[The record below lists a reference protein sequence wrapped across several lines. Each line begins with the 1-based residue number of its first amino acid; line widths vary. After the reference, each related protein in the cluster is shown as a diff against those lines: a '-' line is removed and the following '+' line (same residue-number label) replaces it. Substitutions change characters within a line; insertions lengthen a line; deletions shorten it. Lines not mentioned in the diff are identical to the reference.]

1 MPRSHSSQPG
11 SRSGGRAML
20 VGHLRHPQ
28 RPQKRTFA
36 LDKLRGRGL
45 ASQRASALSIR
56 GPRTSRRTPGEGE
69 FPPAFESDERFFE
82 TREGDGGRR
91 WRAARDDVGG
101 DGVRLES
108 KVALITG
115 GYGGMGRASARL
127 FAQEGATVFVAGRNQ
142 ERGDALVKELNDAA
156 GTAHFVELDVVD
168 QDQWDAAVAQ
178 VKEQAGA
185 LHVLMNIVG
194 SNALVRLPHVDI
206 DEWNKIFEIN
216 VTGTLRGIQTCA
228 PLIKDS
234 GGGSIVNIGSVAGI
248 TGNFSSGYSSSKWAL
263 EGLSRSAAYV
273 YSDWGIRSNVIQ
285 PGWIETDMT
294 AGDVEPDH
302 QEGTGACPQ
311 EHRAPAPQ
319 RQGGGH
325 RLRGPVPGQRRVLLH
340 HRHGHRGRRRLVLV
354 RALPGQRALP
364 SRAEPDGQE
373 GAPRGVPS
381 PLPVTPHANPRTLA
395 GGLAKYLCR

>member
-1 MPRSHSSQPG
+1 
-11 SRSGGRAML
+11 
-20 VGHLRHPQ
+20 
-28 RPQKRTFA
+28 
-36 LDKLRGRGL
+36 
-45 ASQRASALSIR
+45 
-56 GPRTSRRTPGEGE
+56 
-69 FPPAFESDERFFE
+69 
-82 TREGDGGRR
+82 
-91 WRAARDDVGG
+91 VGG

-142 ERGDALVKELNDAA
+142 ERGDALVKELNNAG

-194 SNALVRLPHVDI
+194 SNALVRLPRVDI

-294 AGDVEPDH
+294 ARVTSNPIIKKAQARILKNTVLLRRSGKAEDIAYAALFLASDESSYIT
-302 QEGTGACPQ
+302 GTDILVDGGWFSS
-311 EHRAPAPQ
+311 APYLGNE
-319 RQGGGH
+319 RRH
-325 RLRGPVPGQRRVLLH
+325 RVLSLMDKKERLEEFLH
-340 HRHGHRGRRRLVLV
+340 SFR
-354 RALPGQRALP
+354 
-364 SRAEPDGQE
+364 
-373 GAPRGVPS
+373 
-381 PLPVTPHANPRTLA
+381 
-395 GGLAKYLCR
+395 